1 MATISGQL
9 NQLTTVE
16 LLRNA
21 ARAANVNSSTLT
33 TTDYIGSIRIQ
44 VASGN
49 ITAGDNNST
58 YTFSLQDSTVD
69 TAANFANISSSY
81 SLTAC
86 TNQATI
92 ATVDIPTRELKKFF
106 RVVGNIAGANSPSFP
121 VSVTAIGLK
130 QVA

>member
-1 MATISGQL
+1 MASIAAQL
-9 NQLTTVE
+9 NQLSTVE

-21 ARAANVNSSTLT
+21 ARAANINSSTLT
-33 TTDYIGSIRIQ
+33 TTDYIGSIRVQ
-44 VASGN
+44 VNSGN

-58 YTFSLQDSTVD
+58 YTFSLQDSDVD
-69 TAANFANISSSY
+69 TAANFANISNSY
-81 SLTAC
+81 TLTAC

-121 VSVTAIGLK
+121 VGVTVVGLK

>member
-1 MATISGQL
+1 MASIAAQL
-9 NQLTTVE
+9 NQLSTVE

-21 ARAANVNSSTLT
+21 ARAANINSSTLT
-33 TTDYIGSIRIQ
+33 TTDYIGSIRVQ
-44 VASGN
+44 VNSGN

-58 YTFSLQDSTVD
+58 YTFSLQDSDVD
-69 TAANFANISSSY
+69 TAANFANISNSY

-121 VSVTAIGLK
+121 VGVTVIGLK
-130 QVA
+130 QVG

>member
-1 MATISGQL
+1 MGLSSDI
-9 NQLTTVE
+9 NKLTTVE
-16 LLRNA
+16 LLRAA

-33 TTDYIGSIRIQ
+33 TTDYIGPIR
-44 VASGN
+44 VAMASGN

-58 YTFSLQDSTVD
+58 YTFSLQDSDVD
-69 TAANFANISSSY
+69 TAANFTNISNTY
-81 SLTAC
+81 SLTAAS
-86 TNQATI
+86 NVATI

-121 VSVTAIGLK
+121 MSVTVTGLK

>member
-1 MATISGQL
+1 MGLSSDI
-9 NQLTTVE
+9 NKLTTVE
-16 LLRNA
+16 LLRAA

-33 TTDYIGSIRIQ
+33 TTDYIGPIR
-44 VASGN
+44 VVMASGN

-58 YTFSLQDSTVD
+58 YTFSLQDSDVD
-69 TAANFANISSSY
+69 TAANFTNISNTY
-81 SLTAC
+81 TLTAAS
-86 TNQATI
+86 NIATI

-121 VSVTAIGLK
+121 MSVTVTGLK